1 MINHMVSD
9 PVRAIT
15 QVKKNDTKKKYES
28 TYLADFG
35 ELVPFGSNKD
45 AYQER
50 VEHIINVLK
59 GKRRYYV
66 SAFPFYNT
74 QNSQMYNLIH
84 CTSNPVGF
92 QLYKTKAWKTFNDHS
107 STKMVKETG
116 QLELDMFLGGVKTH
130 TDENCYDVD
139 DIVYYMQKTFAGK
152 KLFVDDIWAALD
164 VHPIFPSDGYRNDI
178 KRGLKN
184 TYGAKES
191 KEFDPRMGKNRNVI
205 TFTKG
210 Y

>member
-1 MINHMVSD
+1 MQI
-9 PVRAIT
+9 
-15 QVKKNDTKKKYES
+15 
-28 TYLADFG
+28 FG
-35 ELVPFGSNKD
+35 ELGARLEATRMLTRK
-45 AYQER
+45 R

-139 DIVYYMQKTFAGK
+139 DIVSYMQKTFAGK
-152 KLFVDDIWAALD
+152 KLLLMIYGQRLMFIRYSHQTDI
-164 VHPIFPSDGYRNDI
+164 GTT
-178 KRGLKN
+178 LKE
-184 TYGAKES
+184 A
-191 KEFDPRMGKNRNVI
+191 
-205 TFTKG
+205 
-210 Y
+210 